1 MPRSYTPKSTHIIH
15 VLSCDIQ
22 VEREVTSSSCTPASQ
37 PASSSKPQPQTSTTR
52 VNPSATNITTS
63 RHQQNQLHLHMDKAT
78 MAEPTQ
84 KTDIKPEASDSSTNA
99 TAPPEKASAIWTRR
113 FIIFAFWAVVATLGL
128 PHWIW
133 TTSIHR
139 EELPVGEMARWAEGN
154 VRCFHLS
161 FAGKTVYTSRML
173 TSSV

>member
-1 MPRSYTPKSTHIIH
+1 VH
-15 VLSCDIQ
+15 
-22 VEREVTSSSCTPASQ
+22 ASQ